1 MDLSLYSSFLIYAAL
16 FRCFVI
22 IAGVICI
29 ILGYKLLLKGI
40 LPTAATNATA
50 EFGTIKLSVK
60 NAAPGTCFALFGV
73 WIIVSM
79 LIHGNPELV
88 LEGVSSS
95 IKDVTTPTSVRLKG
109 ISNAPNNFDAYFQE
123 GLKHEANADY
133 AESRR
138 AFSLALAEPNISF
151 HSAAIA
157 LNQVAWGYLQEAR
170 LDEALAISRVSIL
183 ADQSN
188 ADFLDTMAQIL
199 LAKGLADE
207 ANMWAE
213 RAVELN
219 PNNLEHQSTLTR
231 AKKSAI
237 EK

>member
-1 MDLSLYSSFLIYAAL
+1 MDLSLYSSFLIYAAF
-16 FRCFVI
+16 FRCIVI
-22 IAGVICI
+22 IAGVVCI

-40 LPTAATNATA
+40 LPPPTTNATA
-50 EFGTIKLSVK
+50 ELGTIKLSVK

-95 IKDVTTPTSVRLKG
+95 IKDVTNPISVRLKG
-109 ISNAPNNFDAYFQE
+109 PSNAQNNFDAYYQE
-123 GLKHEANADY
+123 GLKHEASANY
-133 AESRR
+133 AESRK
-138 AFSLALAEPNISF
+138 AFSLALAEPDLTF
-151 HSAAIA
+151 DTAARA

-170 LDEALAISRVSIL
+170 LDEAIAISRVSIL
-183 ADQSN
+183 ADQTN

-199 LAKGLADE
+199 LAKGQTNE
-207 ANMWAE
+207 AIMWAE

-219 PNNLEHQSTLTR
+219 PNILEHQNTLTR
-231 AKKSAI
+231 AKEGVS
-237 EK
+237 ER

>member
-1 MDLSLYSSFLIYAAL
+1 
-16 FRCFVI
+16 
-22 IAGVICI
+22 
-29 ILGYKLLLKGI
+29 
-40 LPTAATNATA
+40 
-50 EFGTIKLSVK
+50 
-60 NAAPGTCFALFGV
+60 
-73 WIIVSM
+73 M